1 MQAGHSQLYPLL
13 QDVDVSVRAASIL
26 ALGELFGASTLAPS
40 LTESAQ
46 NTTNAPPAVNIGQSV
61 PKGFLGKPSTPSLP
75 SMFSS
80 AVGGGTTMLPPG
92 FSRPHPSPS
101 PSLSSSSITVSPFG
115 VSAAALSAHGQSQ
128 VQGLRSQS
136 DVLSNTP
143 SSLESSTFGS
153 VSDNNPVPSFSLSDP
168 TFLGC
173 STTHNVFQRK
183 KVVVLSGEQMELL
196 EAELLLAM
204 QLLKSCTDGSV
215 LVRREAVIAI
225 SKFIVFP
232 HHMACMKLVASGL
245 LMETAGAASYDKARA
260 SWNSNAASSASQ
272 ISGKSAH
279 GGHGGVGNDVKEKDL
294 MASNVTGN
302 GTLGSNSARSLSGVG
317 GVSTHHGNNIS
328 SKLNETL
335 QSQGKNVPPSDPW
348 HLSLSQTESIVD
360 RLAQYLQCGGY
371 SSTPDVTCNVNS
383 NSTSIFAK
391 LPENNTTVTATATST
406 SNSVEMRQPV
416 PKLPSQISGNNGIN
430 TLIRDTAIDKKLM
443 PPVPPIGESYP
454 FLFR

>member
-1 MQAGHSQLYPLL
+1 
-13 QDVDVSVRAASIL
+13 
-26 ALGELFGASTLAPS
+26 
-40 LTESAQ
+40 
-46 NTTNAPPAVNIGQSV
+46 
-61 PKGFLGKPSTPSLP
+61 
-75 SMFSS
+75 
-80 AVGGGTTMLPPG
+80 MLPPG

-101 PSLSSSSITVSPFG
+101 PSLPSSSITVSPFG

-136 DVLSNTP
+136 DGLSNTP

-153 VSDNNPVPSFSLSDP
+153 VNDNNPIPSFSLSDP

-173 STTHNVFQRK
+173 SSTQNVFQRK
-183 KVVVLSGEQMELL
+183 KVVALSGEQMELL

-245 LMETAGAASYDKARA
+245 LMETTGAASYDKARA
-260 SWNSNAASSASQ
+260 SWNSTAASSASQ
-272 ISGKSAH
+272 IPGKSA
-279 GGHGGVGNDVKEKDL
+279 HGGVGNDVKEKDL
-294 MASNVTGN
+294 MASNVTGS
-302 GTLGSNSARSLSGVG
+302 GTLGSNSARSLSGGG

-328 SKLNETL
+328 SKLNESL
-335 QSQGKNVPPSDPW
+335 QNQGKSVPPSDPW

-360 RLAQYLQCGGY
+360 RLAEYLQCGGY
-371 SSTPDVTCNVNS
+371 SSTPDMTCNVNS

-391 LPENNTTVTATATST
+391 LPENNTTATATST

-430 TLIRDTAIDKKLM
+430 PLMRDTAIDKKLI
-443 PPVPPIGESYP
+443 PPVPPIGE
-454 FLFR
+454 